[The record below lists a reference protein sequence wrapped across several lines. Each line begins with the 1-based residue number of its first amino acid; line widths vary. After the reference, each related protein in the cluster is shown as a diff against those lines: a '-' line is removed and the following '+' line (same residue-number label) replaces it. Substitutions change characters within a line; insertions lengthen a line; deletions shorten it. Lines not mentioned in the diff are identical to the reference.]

1 MPKISL
7 WNPVKRND
15 YKFVD
20 GIVAENI
27 YAGGTGVNVHKYI
40 GVHDQ
45 GDTKDFT
52 KPQEGNNYGSDGDQ
66 RSGETFIQD
75 VLFLEN
81 RDRKYSDD
89 IFELRGAYNVGDND
103 FDMTQ
108 FGMFLSNDT
117 LFMSF
122 HMDTMVET
130 LGRKLMAGDVI
141 ELPHLRDDLLL
152 DDRKDAV
159 NRFYV
164 VTDASRPSEGFD
176 PNWWPHMWRIKLGPI
191 SDSQEYRDII
201 GYGDEEDDLRNVIS
215 TYKDEIDISDAIM
228 QQAEN
233 EVPND
238 PYYADGAHLYVDE
251 NAKGKPFIGTIDGA
265 PNGATLLGSGI
276 SFPLASV
283 DGDYFLRTDFSPS
296 RIFKKQGTRWVKVA
310 DDSKQVFSSANR
322 ILDGFINNTTQT
334 NNTDKSITNERTYVS
349 KIVKPKTDN

>member
-27 YAGGTGVNVHKYI
+27 YAGGTGVNIHKYL

-45 GDTKDFT
+45 GDTNDFT
-52 KPQEGNNYGSDGDQ
+52 QPQQDNDYGSDGDQ
-66 RSGETFIQD
+66 KTGETFIQD

-81 RDRKYSDD
+81 RDRKYDDD
-89 IFELRGAYNVGDND
+89 IYELRGTYTVSDSD
-103 FDMTQ
+103 FDLTQ
-108 FGMFLSNDT
+108 FGMFLQNDT
-117 LFMSF
+117 LFINF
-122 HMDTMVET
+122 HIETMVST
-130 LGRKLMAGDVI
+130 IGRKLMAGDVI

-152 DDRKDAV
+152 DDRKDAI

-164 VTDASRPSEGFD
+164 ITDASRPSEGFD
-176 PNWWPHMWRIKLGPI
+176 PNWWPHMWRCKLGPI

-215 TYKDEIDISDAIM
+215 TYQDEIDISDAIV
-228 QQAEN
+228 QLAEN
-233 EVPND
+233 NVPHD
-238 PYYADGAHLYVDE
+238 PYYAAGAHLFVDE
-251 NAKGKPFIGTIDGA
+251 NAKGKPFIGTVEGA

-276 SFPLASV
+276 TFPLSAV

-296 RIFKKQGTRWVKVA
+296 RIFKKSGNRWVKVA
-310 DDSKQVFSSANR
+310 DDSKRVFSSANR

-334 NNTDKSITNERTYVS
+334 TNTDGTVAGERTNLS
-349 KIVKPKTDN
+349 KVVKPKTDN

>member
-1 MPKISL
+1 
-7 WNPVKRND
+7 
-15 YKFVD
+15 
-20 GIVAENI
+20 
-27 YAGGTGVNVHKYI
+27 
-40 GVHDQ
+40 
-45 GDTKDFT
+45 
-52 KPQEGNNYGSDGDQ
+52 
-66 RSGETFIQD
+66 
-75 VLFLEN
+75 
-81 RDRKYSDD
+81 
-89 IFELRGAYNVGDND
+89 
-103 FDMTQ
+103 
-108 FGMFLSNDT
+108 
-117 LFMSF
+117 
-122 HMDTMVET
+122 
-130 LGRKLMAGDVI
+130 
-141 ELPHLRDDLLL
+141 
-152 DDRKDAV
+152 
-159 NRFYV
+159 
-164 VTDASRPSEGFD
+164 
-176 PNWWPHMWRIKLGPI
+176 MWRVKLGPI

-201 GYGDEEDDLRNVIS
+201 GYGDEEDDLRNIIS
-215 TYKDEIDISDAIM
+215 TYKDEIDISDAIV

-283 DGDYFLRTDFSPS
+283 DGDYFLRTDFTPS